1 MNRKIIPIIKDDLWD
16 IPKDILSERAGPKNI
31 VPFFINSVHE
41 GWQDNNQF
49 VSFQLNKNENN
60 RANIFNNESI
70 KQNQARNSF
79 EIESVRSDR
88 NVIYLL
94 ISKLYVLLVARY
106 KN

>member
-1 MNRKIIPIIKDDLWD
+1 M
-16 IPKDILSERAGPKNI
+16 
-31 VPFFINSVHE
+31 FFGENDKGYYGNSVHE

-60 RANIFNNESI
+60 RGNIFNNEPI

-88 NVIYLL
+88 NVINLFN
-94 ISKLYVLLVARY
+94 SKLNVLLVARY